1 MAQQQ
6 DILRRYLDILKEA
19 DASAPQSTQ
28 PTDPQQL
35 DTPATDNASAKMDP
49 IETAAGKVISAVK
62 DFQKIISSVSGK
74 FPQNA
79 PERRIQTNGMID
91 PPTLAA
97 IYSHGGRGIAGAADL
112 QKSLSTP
119 SDADAGAM
127 NEDDMGSTAP
137 NPMTAPTQSP
147 GGTPPAS
154 APMTETIQDTLRRKA
169 ALHEGYSCG
178 LMAESH
184 HNCTHPE
191 GSHEHLHYMHGYG
204 KGLAECSGVWGMK
217 GTY

>member
-19 DASAPQSTQ
+19 DTSVPQSTQ

-35 DTPATDNASAKMDP
+35 DTPATDNASGKMDP
-49 IETAAGKVISAVK
+49 IESAAGKIISAVK

-74 FPQNA
+74 FPANA

-97 IYSHGGRGIAGAADL
+97 IYSHGGRGLTGAAEL

-127 NEDDMGSTAP
+127 NEDDMGMPSSG
-137 NPMTAPTQSP
+137 PT
-147 GGTPPAS
+147 GGGGAGAGDYQPS
-154 APMTETIQDTLRRKA
+154 MAPMTETIQDTLRRKA
-169 ALHEGYSCG
+169 ALHEGYACG

-191 GSHEHLHYMHGYG
+191 GSHEHLHYMHGYS
-204 KGLAECSGVWGMK
+204 KGLAECTGVWGSK
-217 GTY
+217 GSF

>member
-1 MAQQQ
+1 
-6 DILRRYLDILKEA
+6 
-19 DASAPQSTQ
+19 
-28 PTDPQQL
+28 
-35 DTPATDNASAKMDP
+35 MDP

-62 DFQKIISSVSGK
+62 DFQKVISSVSGK

-97 IYSHGGRGIAGAADL
+97 IYSHGGRGLSGAADL

-119 SDADAGAM
+119 SDADSSAM
-127 NEDDMGSTAP
+127 NEDDMGMGGS
-137 NPMTAPTQSP
+137 NPMPAPTQSP
-147 GGTPPAS
+147 GGTPSTS

-169 ALHEGYSCG
+169 ALHEGYACG

-184 HNCTHPE
+184 HSCTHPE
-191 GSHEHLHYMHGYG
+191 GSHEHLHYMHGYS
-204 KGLAECSGVWGMK
+204 KGLAECTGVWSPR